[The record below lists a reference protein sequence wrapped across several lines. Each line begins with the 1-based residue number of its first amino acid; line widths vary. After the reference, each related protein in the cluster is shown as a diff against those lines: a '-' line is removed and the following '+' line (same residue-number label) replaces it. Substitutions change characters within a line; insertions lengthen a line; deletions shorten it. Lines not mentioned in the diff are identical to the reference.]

1 MFLNKKKQKTDSYI
15 YSGKLNPAQH
25 GIIHSKLLQTHVSR
39 TAGKCLPTFE
49 KRKTFSPETYYV
61 NGK

>member
-1 MFLNKKKQKTDSYI
+1 MFLNKKKQKLIHI
-15 YSGKLNPAQH
+15 YSGKLNPAQY

-49 KRKTFSPETYYV
+49 KRKTFSPET
-61 NGK
+61 